1 MFDRNQKR
9 GRGRKK
15 REPKDD
21 FEQKVIDLARVTRV
35 MAGGKRMRFRA
46 CVVVGDMKGQVG
58 MGVAKGADVAISVN
72 KAANKA
78 RKNLITVPLVNDTIP
93 HVIVSKFCGAE
104 VFLKPARTGRGVIA
118 GGPVRSVVELAGIK
132 NITSKMRGSKNKVNN
147 VHAVI
152 NGLQELRTEKDIK
165 KIRESK

>member
-1 MFDRNQKR
+1 MIYRKQKR
-9 GRGRKK
+9 GK
-15 REPKDD
+15 RNNRNEPKDD

-72 KAANKA
+72 KAAAKA

-93 HVIVSKFCGAE
+93 HELITKFCGAE

-118 GGPVRSVVELAGIK
+118 GGPVRSVVELVGIK

-147 VHAVI
+147 VTAVMK
-152 NGLQELRTEKDIK
+152 GLEGLRTKKDVRK
-165 KIRESK
+165 LKENK